1 MASDY
6 TPLPTS
12 SYSAPLPP
20 RAPPT
25 SPRSRRILAGVGAA
39 LALVVF
45 LAAHRYYQP
54 DVELERA
61 PVQGYPVDSAAITCS
76 GQDVAACALG
86 AADLA
91 REPQDLFRLEP
102 VVKTVEAGT
111 PLFLEIVAAASNSSA
126 ECLLRSSIFSIGV
139 SGPRIQ
145 RAQATRGGS
154 AGSLL
159 STVTI
164 DEPGEYRIEAY
175 LRLFNYPLAA
185 CDASAA
191 RGEGRYVDRIVAGGN
206 TTIVVLPTSSGAAP
220 SAPER
225 SCRYGELYDLRGAW
239 LEPPVPASTQG
250 IFEKD
255 RDCALEALPTPIE
268 AFAQARALGIR
279 WLRFLGDSNTR
290 NLYDSFPLVD
300 PISSALRSYR
310 SDPPY
315 DLRATCG
322 DAYDPP
328 SLRQRNPRPTRKF
341 CRVGLA
347 GGDPQDDLV
356 VSWEWFTPIHD
367 PPLAAYFAD
376 ADADVKSALW
386 TDSTLGSVLGAPE
399 IDPRN
404 SNDTIES
411 ILVDRPDLLALRGG
425 DRIFLSYGSHA
436 MMHTRDDVGRYVDEV
451 EAAAEQLAQLEA
463 ADPASPQKR
472 LSFALST
479 TKSCRKFN
487 NATEITPAMLRTCH
501 SDNFR
506 DKNLAI
512 LREFAARDLTGPN
525 GESVPVPVAASS
537 GSSAR
542 TTSGSSAPARAPLDV
557 LDFWHT
563 TEAIEDYMTDKVH
576 FGPGVYFVHS
586 RAVATSWFADEV

>member
-1 MASDY
+1 
-6 TPLPTS
+6 
-12 SYSAPLPP
+12 
-20 RAPPT
+20 
-25 SPRSRRILAGVGAA
+25 
-39 LALVVF
+39 
-45 LAAHRYYQP
+45 
-54 DVELERA
+54 
-61 PVQGYPVDSAAITCS
+61 
-76 GQDVAACALG
+76 
-86 AADLA
+86 
-91 REPQDLFRLEP
+91 
-102 VVKTVEAGT
+102 
-111 PLFLEIVAAASNSSA
+111 
-126 ECLLRSSIFSIGV
+126 LLRSSIFSIAI

-145 RAQATRGGS
+145 RAQATHGGS

-185 CDASAA
+185 CDATAA

-206 TTIVVLPTSSGAAP
+206 TTIVVVPTSSGAAP

-239 LEPPVPASTQG
+239 LEAPVPASTQG

-255 RDCALEALPTPIE
+255 RDCALEALPTPAE
-268 AFAQARALGIR
+268 ALAQARAAGIR

-300 PISSALRSYR
+300 PLSSALRAYR
-310 SDPPY
+310 TDPPY
-315 DLRATCG
+315 DVRATCG

-341 CRVGLA
+341 CRVGLVDD
-347 GGDPQDDLV
+347 DPQDDLV

-367 PPLAAYFAD
+367 PPLAAYFVD
-376 ADADVKSALW
+376 AGTDAKSTLW
-386 TDSTLGSVLGAPE
+386 ADSTLGSVLGAPE
-399 IDPRN
+399 LDPRN

-411 ILVDRPDLLALRGG
+411 VLADRPDLLALRGG
-425 DRIFLSYGSHA
+425 DRVFVSYGSHA

-451 EAAAEQLAQLEA
+451 QGAAEQLAQLESE
-463 ADPASPQKR
+463 DPTSPQKR

-487 NATEITPAMLRTCH
+487 VRPPLTFLRPRAGAPELDIELTSSPPRSPLLRSQNATEITPAMLRTCH

-512 LREFAARDLTGPN
+512 LREFAARELTGPN
-525 GESVPVPVAASS
+525 GESVPVPAASTS
-537 GSSAR
+537 

>member
-1 MASDY
+1 MASSY

-12 SYSAPLPP
+12 AHGIPLAP
-20 RAPPT
+20 RASTPKA
-25 SPRSRRILAGVGAA
+25 RRIFAAVGVA
-39 LALVVF
+39 LTLVGLF
-45 LAAHRYYQP
+45 AAHRRYQP
-54 DVELERA
+54 DVERA
-61 PVQGYPVDSAAITCS
+61 PVQGYPVDSAALACAH
-76 GQDVAACALG
+76 QDVAACDLSAI
-86 AADLA
+86 DLA
-91 REPQDLFRLEP
+91 QAPQDLFRLAP
-102 VVKTVEAGT
+102 VAASVEAGT
-111 PLFLEIVAAASNSSA
+111 PLLLEIVATSNASA
-126 ECLLRSSIFSIGV
+126 ECLLRSSIFAIGV

-145 RAQATRGGS
+145 RAHATNGGGS
-154 AGSLL
+154 ALSLL
-159 STVTI
+159 STVTM

-175 LRLFNYPLAA
+175 LRLFNYPLAI

-191 RGEGRYVDRIVAGGN
+191 RGEGRYVDQIVAGGN
-206 TTIVVLPTSSGAAP
+206 TTIVVLPTSTGAAP

-225 SCRYGELYDLRGAW
+225 QCRYGELYDMRGAW
-239 LEPPVPASTQG
+239 LEPPVPASIEG
-250 IFEKD
+250 VFEKA
-255 RDCALEALPTPIE
+255 RDCALEALPTPAE
-268 AFAQARALGIR
+268 AFAQARAHGIR

-300 PISSALRSYR
+300 PASSALRNYR
-310 SDPPY
+310 ADPPY

-322 DAYDPP
+322 EAYDPP
-328 SLRQRNPRPTRKF
+328 SRQQRNARPTRKF
-341 CRVGLA
+341 CRVGLVD
-347 GGDPQDDLV
+347 GDVQDDLV

-376 ADADVKSALW
+376 GDDGDGVDTKSPLW

-399 IDPRN
+399 LDPRN
-404 SNDTIES
+404 SAATIES
-411 ILVDRPDLLALRGG
+411 VLADRPDLLALRGG
-425 DRIFLSYGSHA
+425 DRVFLSYGSHA

-451 EAAAEQLAQLEA
+451 ESAAERLAELESD
-463 ADPASPQKR
+463 DPESPQKR

-479 TKSCRKFN
+479 TKSCRKFS

-512 LREFAARDLTGPN
+512 LREFAARRLSGPN
-525 GESVPVPVAASS
+525 GESLPAASS
-537 GSSAR
+537 SS
-542 TTSGSSAPARAPLDV
+542 TTTNRVPLDV

>member
-6 TPLPTS
+6 TPLPTTS
-12 SYSAPLPP
+12 HSLPLPP
-20 RAPPT
+20 RPPPT
-25 SPRSRRILAGVGAA
+25 SPRGRRILVGVVAA

-45 LAAHRYYQP
+45 LGAAHRHSQP
-54 DVELERA
+54 DVDLERA
-61 PVQGYPVDSAAITCS
+61 PVQGYPVDSAAMTCS
-76 GQDVAACALG
+76 GQDVAACALS
-86 AADLA
+86 AADVA
-91 REPQDLFRLEP
+91 QEPQELFRLSP
-102 VVKTVEAGT
+102 VAKTVEAGT
-111 PLFLEIVAAASNSSA
+111 PLFLEIVSAASNSSTS

-191 RGEGRYVDRIVAGGN
+191 RGEGRYVDRVVAGGN
-206 TTIVVLPTSSGAAP
+206 TTIVVLPTSTGAAP

-225 SCRYGELYDLRGAW
+225 GCRYGELYDLRGAW

-250 IFEKD
+250 VFEKD
-255 RDCALEALPTPIE
+255 RDCALEALPTPAE
-268 AFAQARALGIR
+268 AFAHARALGIR

-300 PISSALRSYR
+300 PVSSALRSYR
-310 SDPPY
+310 ADPPY

-322 DAYDPP
+322 EAYDPP

-341 CRVGLA
+341 CRVGLVD
-347 GGDPQDDLV
+347 GDPQEDLV

-376 ADADVKSALW
+376 ADAKSTLFA
-386 TDSTLGSVLGAPE
+386 DSTLGSVLGAPE

-411 ILVDRPDLLALRGG
+411 ALADRPDLLAMRGG
-425 DRIFLSYGSHA
+425 DRVFLSYGSHA

-451 EAAAEQLAQLEA
+451 EAAAERLAELERD
-463 ADPASPQKR
+463 DPASPQKR

-525 GESVPVPVAASS
+525 GESLPVIAASTAS
-537 GSSAR
+537 PDS
-542 TTSGSSAPARAPLDV
+542 TSTSRVPLDV

-576 FGPGVYFVHS
+576 FGQGVYFTHS
-586 RAVATSWFADEV
+586 RMVATSVFEDEV